1 MFRLLDLWV
10 RASGGDGYTMS
21 FSLLNPNSAAN
32 DQCRTEIEV
41 GTTQPWWRA
50 SLPRR
55 LNSMNKFIIASAAAA
70 LMIGTSG
77 VATAAAPADCQALFQ
92 KADLNKD
99 GSLQA
104 EEAKV
109 FLDAMN
115 QAEVKPVDAALV
127 KQDEFMTACEKDA
140 FASIDPASIGSAQTT
155 AAPAEQPAATTEQ
168 STTATTDQSSGA
180 ATTTEPAAT
189 AEQTTTAAT
198 EQPTEQALAVPE
210 GFMASDIMGSTVYS
224 ASDENL
230 GEIKDVILAK
240 EGGKATHAIIDAGDK
255 DVAVEV
261 SQLKIAATDNGL
273 KVLLN
278 ASKADLEGLP
288 AVESK

>member
-1 MFRLLDLWV
+1 
-10 RASGGDGYTMS
+10 
-21 FSLLNPNSAAN
+21 
-32 DQCRTEIEV
+32 
-41 GTTQPWWRA
+41 
-50 SLPRR
+50 
-55 LNSMNKFIIASAAAA
+55 MNKFIIASAAAA

-77 VATAAAPADCQALFQ
+77 IATAATPADCQALFQ

-99 GSLQA
+99 SSLQA

-115 QAEVKPVDAALV
+115 QAQVKPVDAALV

-189 AEQTTTAAT
+189 AEQTTTATT

-230 GEIKDVILAK
+230 GEIKDVLLAK
-240 EGGKATHAIIDAGDK
+240 EGGQATHAIIDAGDK
-255 DVAVEV
+255 DVAVEI